1 MNKLTFTEIINH
13 YKSKMTYN
21 DLVKS
26 LHFEDEIGYI
36 EQVYE
41 EADALTKS
49 AFKVIWFVDHDVYIK
64 IRGYYSNFE
73 DEIIY
78 TDDSNSIGWFSVKE
92 VRPFEIIKTTYKEIK

>member
-21 DLVKS
+21 DFVKR
-26 LHFEDEIGYI
+26 LHLEDELGYI
-36 EQVYE
+36 EKVYE
-41 EADALTKS
+41 EANAISKS

-73 DEIIY
+73 DEIVYMDVTKY
-78 TDDSNSIGWFSVKE
+78 TGWFSTKE